1 MSVADWQIFQRKTL
15 VYVRARAERYAKLE
29 LLIVNWTFPTIHYI
43 KNEREEPNFA

>member
-15 VYVRARAERYAKLE
+15 VYVRACAKRYAKLE